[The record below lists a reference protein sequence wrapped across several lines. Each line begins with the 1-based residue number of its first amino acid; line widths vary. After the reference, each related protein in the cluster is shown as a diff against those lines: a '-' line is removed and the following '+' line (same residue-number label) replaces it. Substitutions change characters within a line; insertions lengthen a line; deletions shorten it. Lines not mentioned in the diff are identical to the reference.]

1 VPDGPEAAGLVT
13 AARDVGVP
21 VSEVLGDTAY
31 GDGDTRV
38 AVEAAGAK
46 MTAKTQPP
54 ATTGKFTKTD
64 FTIDPDA
71 ISATCP
77 AGHSSGDAGWGRD
90 GKGRRVRVIRFGDRC
105 TSCPLRSRCTSN
117 AEGRVIVLNFHEA
130 RLQAARAEQARPT
143 TRRKLRRR
151 SLVERKLAE
160 LKMHGL
166 AKARY
171 RGQRKTLLQLR
182 LTAGMVNLKKLF
194 TIEPALNA
202 ATGA

>member
-1 VPDGPEAAGLVT
+1 V
-13 AARDVGVP
+13 
-21 VSEVLGDTAY
+21 
-31 GDGDTRV
+31 
-38 AVEAAGAK
+38 
-46 MTAKTQPP
+46 
-54 ATTGKFTKTD
+54 
-64 FTIDPDA
+64 
-71 ISATCP
+71 
-77 AGHSSGDAGWGRD
+77 
-90 GKGRRVRVIRFGDRC
+90 
-105 TSCPLRSRCTSN
+105 
-117 AEGRVIVLNFHEA
+117 
-130 RLQAARAEQARPT
+130 QAARAEQARPT